1 MAQNKSL
8 TKSFQGKKLTKKEQE
23 EVKVISRGLLIKA
36 GLDKSNTDF

>member
-36 GLDKSNTDF
+36 GLDKSNSNF